1 MRAFGRFWKNAIPN
15 SAGLITTIRP
25 SGTVMATESIETWPG
40 YRVIPARLNITREV
54 LDRQLDAGLGEST
67 AFIFD
72 GGSISYAELGMRVNS
87 LARGLVGLGITPGMT
102 VLIRLPNCL
111 EFAISFL
118 ALVKIGAVP
127 ILQNSLLGPD
137 EVTYVR
143 QHSEAKAAITLS
155 TIAEPL
161 RRLTDELPQGLIVA
175 RGAGAGEH
183 SFDQL
188 IAANSGDPL
197 DCVDTDA
204 NEPAFYVYTSGTTGR
219 PKGIVHAHR
228 WVIALGD
235 TNKLRLPP
243 LDSDVA
249 MATGEWSFISALGHN
264 VLFPLRNGVSG
275 AILEARATPENV
287 LAAVEKLGVT
297 LIYSVATVYRRI
309 LAMDGVETK
318 YDLSSLRGC
327 NATGEA
333 LEAAT
338 FEEWQR
344 RMGCDIWEHYGLS
357 EMQLIFGQ
365 GPLWPVRPGSIG
377 KPLPGTRVEILDDD
391 YEPMPAGDIGNILIA
406 SDNPGFFLGYHKD
419 PAKTAEVVHDGW
431 YHTGDLGYADADG
444 FLWIAGRSDDCFKSR
459 GIFIS
464 PLEIENALRQHDAV
478 AEACVVPLPDSEIGN
493 RIRAVVVLR
502 EGEDRGDKLADEM
515 RTSLKQRIAPYKV
528 PHVIEFSDALP
539 KSPVGK
545 VLRREL
551 ID

>member
-1 MRAFGRFWKNAIPN
+1 MTDR
-15 SAGLITTIRP
+15 
-25 SGTVMATESIETWPG
+25 EIETWPG
-40 YRVIPARLNITREV
+40 YREIPPRLNIAREV
-54 LDRQLDAGLGEST
+54 LDRQLDAGIGART
-67 AFIFD
+67 AFVFE
-72 GGSISYAELGMRVNS
+72 GGAITYAELGARVNR
-87 LARGLVGLGITPGMT
+87 LAHGLSRIGIGKGVP

-111 EFAISFL
+111 EFVVSFL
-118 ALVKIGAVP
+118 ALVKVGALPV
-127 ILQNSLLGPD
+127 LQNSLLGAE
-137 EVTYVR
+137 EVAYVR
-143 QHSEAKAAITLS
+143 GHSEAQAAITLDG
-155 TIAEPL
+155 IAEPV
-161 RRLTDELPQGLIVA
+161 RAQKAELPLGLIVA
-175 RGAGAGEH
+175 RGARPGEH
-183 SFDQL
+183 SFETL
-188 IAANSGDPL
+188 IDEAPATPFATA
-197 DCVDTDA
+197 DTA
-204 NEPAFYVYTSGTTGR
+204 SNEPAFFVYTSGTTGR

-243 LDSDVA
+243 KDGDVA

-264 VLFPLRNGVSG
+264 VLFPLRNGVTG
-275 AILEARATPENV
+275 AILEVRASPENV
-287 LAAVEKLGVT
+287 LAAIEKFRVT
-297 LIYSVATVYRRI
+297 LVYSVATVYRRI
-309 LAMDGVETK
+309 LAMDGVEK
-318 YDLSSLRGC
+318 RYDLSSLRGC

-338 FEEWQR
+338 WEEFKR
-344 RMGCDIWEHYGLS
+344 RFGCDIWEHYGLS
-357 EMQLIFGQ
+357 EMQLVFGQ

-391 YEPMPAGDIGNILIA
+391 YKPVPAGEIGRILIA

-464 PLEIENALRQHDAV
+464 PIEIENALRGHPAV
-478 AEACVVPLPDSEIGN
+478 AEACVVPLPDREIGN

-502 EGEDRGDKLADEM
+502 DGAAAGEGLADEM
-515 RTSLKQRIAPYKV
+515 RASLKSRIAPYKV
-528 PHVIEFSDALP
+528 PQVIEFADSLP

-551 ID
+551 IATTA

>member
-1 MRAFGRFWKNAIPN
+1 
-15 SAGLITTIRP
+15 
-25 SGTVMATESIETWPG
+25 MATDPIETWPG
-40 YRVIPARLNITREV
+40 YREIPARLNITREV
-54 LDRQLDAGLGEST
+54 LDRQLEAGLGDRT
-67 AFIFD
+67 AFVFD
-72 GGSISYAELGMRVNS
+72 GGAISYAELGARVTR
-87 LARGLVGLGITPGMT
+87 LARGLSGRGIVKGTP

-118 ALVKIGAVP
+118 ALVKIGALP

-137 EVTYVR
+137 EVAYVR
-143 QHSEAKAAITLS
+143 DHSEALAAITLAD
-155 TIAEPL
+155 IAEPL
-161 RRLTDELPQGLIVA
+161 HALADLLPLGIVIA
-175 RGAGAGEH
+175 RGDGTTGH
-183 SFDQL
+183 SFERLVDDQ
-188 IAANSGDPL
+188 SDEPL
-197 DCVDTDA
+197 DCTDTGSD
-204 NEPAFYVYTSGTTGR
+204 EPAFFVYTSGTTGR

-243 LDSDVA
+243 KAGDVA

-264 VLFPLRNGVSG
+264 VLFPLRNGVTG

-287 LAAVEKLGVT
+287 LAAVEAFDVT

-309 LAMDGVETK
+309 LATDGVEAN

-338 FEEWQR
+338 YEEWQR
-344 RMGCDIWEHYGLS
+344 RIGCPIWEHYGLS

-365 GPLWPVRPGSIG
+365 GPRWPVRPGSIG
-377 KPLPGTRVEILDDD
+377 KPLPGTRVEILDDE
-391 YEPMPAGDIGNILIA
+391 YRPVPANDIGHILIA

-419 PAKTAEVVHDGW
+419 PEKTAEVVHDGW
-431 YHTGDLGYADADG
+431 YHTGDLGYADEDG

-478 AEACVVPLPDSEIGN
+478 AEACVVPLPDAEIGN

-502 EGEDRGDKLADEM
+502 DGASDSATLPDEI
-515 RTSLKQRIAPYKV
+515 RAALKARIAPYKV
-528 PHVIEFSDALP
+528 PQIIEFTDALP

-545 VLRREL
+545 VLRREV
-551 ID
+551 ISTEVAR